1 MKNKLFRKAMAVAMA
16 GTVVLSLAACGGGS
30 GSESSKA
37 SEPEAGAV
45 SEGAASTPQESSNGN
60 EAPAAGRSSGAGEAS
75 TAGGSVDYSGYKI
88 AMLPKFKGENY
99 FDAVKTGAQEAADEL
114 GIELLYDGPSQD
126 QATNQ
131 KQVDILQG
139 WIAQGVDAI
148 LVSPN
153 DAAAIV
159 PTLEEARSA
168 GIKVVTFDADA
179 DSGRDMFVNQITAE
193 AAAKGLLDAAK
204 QDLEAKGYGAD
215 KKAHIAL
222 VSSSGTDA
230 NQTAWAAAIDELLT
244 TDDYSF
250 MAIQNKETD
259 VLYPGTDE
267 TKVNEACATLISRM
281 GGGEDQIQA
290 AIALSSMSTPALGA
304 QYESAA
310 SKPDAAAISLTGL
323 ATPNALVSYI
333 ENEANPLNTG
343 VLWNCMDLGYLSV
356 QTAAQLVAGEI
367 TPDSAVVNAGRLGEK
382 EIADAAVVL
391 GDALV
396 FDASNVGDFNY

>member
-1 MKNKLFRKAMAVAMA
+1 M
-16 GTVVLSLAACGGGS
+16 
-30 GSESSKA
+30 
-37 SEPEAGAV
+37 
-45 SEGAASTPQESSNGN
+45 
-60 EAPAAGRSSGAGEAS
+60 
-75 TAGGSVDYSGYKI
+75 
-88 AMLPKFKGENY
+88 
-99 FDAVKTGAQEAADEL
+99 
-114 GIELLYDGPSQD
+114 
-126 QATNQ
+126 
-131 KQVDILQG
+131 
-139 WIAQGVDAI
+139 
-148 LVSPN
+148 
-153 DAAAIV
+153 
-159 PTLEEARSA
+159 
-168 GIKVVTFDADA
+168 
-179 DSGRDMFVNQITAE
+179 
-193 AAAKGLLDAAK
+193 
-204 QDLEAKGYGAD
+204 EAKGYGAD

-382 EIADAAVVL
+382 AIADAAVVL

>member
-1 MKNKLFRKAMAVAMA
+1 
-16 GTVVLSLAACGGGS
+16 
-30 GSESSKA
+30 
-37 SEPEAGAV
+37 
-45 SEGAASTPQESSNGN
+45 
-60 EAPAAGRSSGAGEAS
+60 
-75 TAGGSVDYSGYKI
+75 
-88 AMLPKFKGENY
+88 ML
-99 FDAVKTGAQEAADEL
+99 EAAKEL
-114 GIELLYDGPSQD
+114 GITLLYDGPSQD

-139 WIAQGVDAI
+139 WIAQEVDAI

-168 GIKVVTFDADA
+168 GIKVLTFDADA
-179 DSGRDMFVNQITAE
+179 NDGRDMFINQVTAE

-215 KKAHIAL
+215 KKANIAL
-222 VSSSGTDA
+222 VSGSGTDA
-230 NQTAWAAAIDELLT
+230 NQTAWEQAIDILLA

-250 MAIQNKETD
+250 MVIQNKDTD

-267 TKVNEACATLISRM
+267 TKANDACATLISRM
-281 GGGEDQIQA
+281 GPGEDQIQG
-290 AIALSSMSTPALGA
+290 AIALSSMTTPALGA
-304 QYESAA
+304 QYEAAA
-310 SKPDAAAISLTGL
+310 SKPDANAIALTGL

-333 ENEANPLNTG
+333 EDDTNPLNTG

-356 QTAAQLVAGEI
+356 QTAAQLVSGEI
-367 TPDSAVVNAGRLGEK
+367 TADSSSITAGRMGEK
-382 EIADAAVVL
+382 EIVDGMVVL

-396 FDASNVGDFNY
+396 FDASNVSEFDY